1 MSGYDIKLFTWKDV
15 ERRIRSFFK
24 DKSIP
29 YINDIEVY
37 SDTVIVEINDS
48 NKVKDI
54 DLIMTE
60 IFDDQYDKTVKKIF
74 FDLSWG
80 EMDVLIE
87 IDDVKEKKKII
98 TPLFKRL
105 IFEASSYDEKMLK
118 DTLPGSPVIA
128 FHSYKGGVGRTL
140 SLLAFVKAWSSNA
153 PDSKILIVDSDL
165 EAPGITWLLDQDEN
179 RFSFLDLLEML
190 QSSEKIENLLEKV
203 SNVITQT
210 TVSVDTGKVIAE
222 HFVLP
227 TYRYKEQLLDIYST
241 PESIARGYKKRF
253 ILAEFLSL
261 LGDRIGAS
269 AIFVDLR
276 AGISEFSAPLLFD
289 PRVKKYIVTSTSQ
302 QSVIGTKILLEQ
314 ICKGLPVSEEM
325 IVPEILMT
333 MTQEWINTSGIAGEL
348 LEVFDMGKNQTTT
361 DNLITELPF
370 ASELVHLT
378 SLDQIMQN
386 LEGREFY
393 NRIKLLVSDYYLHDT
408 KNENK
413 IESREEVIFRIH
425 NMAEKQINAEGNSEF
440 KVLMTNSINNLMKKY
455 TNSVPQVIVL
465 GEKGSGKT
473 FLFREMIR
481 NQTWQSFNKLIR
493 QNNGY
498 KTIFIPLLAPRNGG
512 DFTNLL
518 KTSIK
523 MFNESISFAKAGETY
538 WYDIYE
544 EVMIYKKEDHDLIEW
559 KEFWRN
565 CIKQAFQKD
574 RDLKIIDT
582 LLKENKQ
589 QVIFLIDGLEELF
602 EDTLENDNEKRAIRA
617 LVQEIVTEFKTKYD
631 SLGIIVF
638 LRKDLATNA
647 ITVNYEQFESQYKSY
662 ALNWSQDEA
671 LKLALWLVVQAVPE
685 FYQETVDVSQISKD
699 VIEKYLIRLW
709 GVKLGK
715 NNSNEAYASRWILAA
730 LSDFNSQLQ
739 ARDIIRFLQNATENR
754 GDPIY
759 EDRYI
764 MPAEIRKAVER
775 CSSAKVV
782 EIEDEI
788 AALKPVFEKLRNV
801 SNEKKVLPFTSEE
814 FDLSAQQEKLLKQEG
829 FLKFD
834 NDKYYMPEIIRH
846 ALGFKYQK
854 GARPKV
860 LSLLFQKK

>member
-1 MSGYDIKLFTWKDV
+1 M
-15 ERRIRSFFK
+15 
-24 DKSIP
+24 
-29 YINDIEVY
+29 
-37 SDTVIVEINDS
+37 
-48 NKVKDI
+48 
-54 DLIMTE
+54 
-60 IFDDQYDKTVKKIF
+60 
-74 FDLSWG
+74 
-80 EMDVLIE
+80 
-87 IDDVKEKKKII
+87 
-98 TPLFKRL
+98 
-105 IFEASSYDEKMLK
+105 
-118 DTLPGSPVIA
+118 
-128 FHSYKGGVGRTL
+128 
-140 SLLAFVKAWSSNA
+140 
-153 PDSKILIVDSDL
+153 
-165 EAPGITWLLDQDEN
+165 
-179 RFSFLDLLEML
+179 
-190 QSSEKIENLLEKV
+190 
-203 SNVITQT
+203 
-210 TVSVDTGKVIAE
+210 
-222 HFVLP
+222 
-227 TYRYKEQLLDIYST
+227 
-241 PESIARGYKKRF
+241 
-253 ILAEFLSL
+253 
-261 LGDRIGAS
+261 
-269 AIFVDLR
+269 
-276 AGISEFSAPLLFD
+276 
-289 PRVKKYIVTSTSQ
+289 
-302 QSVIGTKILLEQ
+302 
-314 ICKGLPVSEEM
+314 
-325 IVPEILMT
+325 
-333 MTQEWINTSGIAGEL
+333 
-348 LEVFDMGKNQTTT
+348 
-361 DNLITELPF
+361 
-370 ASELVHLT
+370 
-378 SLDQIMQN
+378 
-386 LEGREFY
+386 
-393 NRIKLLVSDYYLHDT
+393 
-408 KNENK
+408 
-413 IESREEVIFRIH
+413 
-425 NMAEKQINAEGNSEF
+425 
-440 KVLMTNSINNLMKKY
+440 
-455 TNSVPQVIVL
+455 
-465 GEKGSGKT
+465 
-473 FLFREMIR
+473 
-481 NQTWQSFNKLIR
+481 
-493 QNNGY
+493 
-498 KTIFIPLLAPRNGG
+498 
-512 DFTNLL
+512 
-518 KTSIK
+518 
-523 MFNESISFAKAGETY
+523 
-538 WYDIYE
+538 
-544 EVMIYKKEDHDLIEW
+544 
-559 KEFWRN
+559 
-565 CIKQAFQKD
+565 
-574 RDLKIIDT
+574 
-582 LLKENKQ
+582 
-589 QVIFLIDGLEELF
+589 F